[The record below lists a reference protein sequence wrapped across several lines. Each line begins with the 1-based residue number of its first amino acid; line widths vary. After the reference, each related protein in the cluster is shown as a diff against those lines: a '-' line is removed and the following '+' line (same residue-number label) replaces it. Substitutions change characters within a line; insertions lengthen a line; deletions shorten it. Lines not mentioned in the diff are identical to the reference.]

1 MKQNNPKPRKALSST
16 AFPPAPPLLSGPF
29 SVTGEV
35 ILWLRWAPRTVAARP
50 EQRSRRIYHWTA
62 CQGDYWIKITIW
74 HFSFSVLAQWTE
86 GKLLQPS
93 VPSSTLLIA
102 SLAPL
107 QPLREKSFCQN
118 ITQCTDFFPPLDDL
132 LFIWPLWRDVTIIPS
147 QLFTTMI
154 RCTSVCQQNLECCRV
169 THSKLHL
176 LFKKKTGLQCGLFFI
191 FCNLLKDHDQ
201 GSVIVQSYTLMNWNF
216 VNFLYVKAL
225 KSFLLVFVQYKSIA
239 VPAEVFYIS
248 SLPMSSFLLVLKG
261 EWGIITL
268 NLCCSLLRWL
278 GTNQ

>member
-1 MKQNNPKPRKALSST
+1 MTRLFQGKKKVHLDGKCGQKLQKMKQNNPKSRKALSPT

-50 EQRSRRIYHWTA
+50 KQRSRRIYHWTA

-118 ITQCTDFFPPLDDL
+118 ITQCTDFFPPFRWSTVYLTVEEGCHNHSFSAFHHYDTL
-132 LFIWPLWRDVTIIPS
+132 H
-147 QLFTTMI
+147 Q
-154 RCTSVCQQNLECCRV
+154 RV
-169 THSKLHL
+169 STKPWVLQGYT
-176 LFKKKTGLQCGLFFI
+176 FK
-191 FCNLLKDHDQ
+191 
-201 GSVIVQSYTLMNWNF
+201 
-216 VNFLYVKAL
+216 
-225 KSFLLVFVQYKSIA
+225 
-239 VPAEVFYIS
+239 
-248 SLPMSSFLLVLKG
+248 
-261 EWGIITL
+261 ITL
-268 NLCCSLLRWL
+268 
-278 GTNQ
+278 TI

>member
-1 MKQNNPKPRKALSST
+1 MENVAESCRKWSNTSPNPEKTEPT
-16 AFPPAPPLLSGPF
+16 ASPPAPRLLSGPF

-35 ILWLRWAPRTVAARP
+35 ILWLRWARRTVAARP

-118 ITQCTDFFPPLDDL
+118 ITQSTDFFPPPLDDL
-132 LFIWPLWRDVTIIPS
+132 LFIWPLRSDVTIIPS
-147 QLFTTMI
+147 QLFTTII
-154 RCTSVCQQNLECCRV
+154 RCTSVCLESLECCRV
-169 THSKLHL
+169 T
-176 LFKKKTGLQCGLFFI
+176 
-191 FCNLLKDHDQ
+191 
-201 GSVIVQSYTLMNWNF
+201 
-216 VNFLYVKAL
+216 
-225 KSFLLVFVQYKSIA
+225 
-239 VPAEVFYIS
+239 
-248 SLPMSSFLLVLKG
+248 
-261 EWGIITL
+261 
-268 NLCCSLLRWL
+268 RWK
-278 GTNQ
+278 